1 MQVIRLRAFSMV
13 RILPISVLII
23 ALIVAFTS
31 VSGFAQ
37 NQTPAKKGEPAAV
50 PIKVSADK
58 LVSNAEKKYA
68 EFIGDVKA
76 TQGNSVITSDTLRI
90 YYEGDLLNPDKNKK
104 SSNKD
109 SNKDSNK
116 EMIKK
121 IVARGNVDVVSEQ
134 YTAKTDKMEYD
145 FDTQTLIL
153 TGENSIIASGNNS
166 IVGSKITYYQ
176 ADGRFN
182 VEGGPDK
189 RVNAVFFSGGNV
201 SDIFGE
207 GESKKGPKQ

>member
-1 MQVIRLRAFSMV
+1 MV
-13 RILPISVLII
+13 TILPISALIV

-76 TQGNSVITSDTLRI
+76 TQGNSVITCETLRI

-104 SSNKD
+104 SSNK
-109 SNKDSNK
+109 

-121 IVARGNVDVVSEQ
+121 IVAHGNVDVVSEQ

-145 FDTQTLIL
+145 FGTQTLIL
-153 TGENSIIASGNNS
+153 TGENSTITSGKNS

-176 ADGRFN
+176 ADGRFK

-207 GESKKGPKQ
+207 GESKKGSKE